1 MRAMRRPSTSP
12 RAAVA
17 ALALLF
23 ASCAASP
30 ADDPP
35 QDRWLEYRDHQGPG
49 RGKHIVLIAGE
60 EEYRSE
66 ESFPMLAHL
75 LAKRHGF
82 DTTVLFSQGAT
93 TGIVDPGERRHIVG
107 LEMLDDADLV
117 VLSTRFRAW
126 DPDEMQHLDEYL
138 RGGGSVIG
146 VRTATHAFEFRQA
159 SDHPFKHY
167 SWDSPEP
174 PGGFGGR
181 VLGTTWVAHHGVHEQ
196 QSTRGVVEAGAADH
210 PILRGVGEV
219 WAETDVYEVQPL
231 PADAVVLMR
240 GVVLDGME
248 PDSAPAEGERY
259 AEHRPVAWA
268 RDVRTKSGAEM
279 RIVTTTMGSARD
291 FRDEN
296 LRRLFVNACYWAT
309 RLDDAVPELANVHP
323 MEFYTPSPSGFG
335 KHLVG
340 MHPIEMRPASRGVH
354 RW

>member
-1 MRAMRRPSTSP
+1 MRGMRRSPTLP
-12 RAAVA
+12 RAFGA
-17 ALALLF
+17 AASLLLA
-23 ASCAASP
+23 ACAASP
-30 ADDPP
+30 AEDPP
-35 QDRWLEYRDHQGPG
+35 QDRWLEYRDFAGPG

-66 ESFPMLAHL
+66 EAFPMLAQL

-82 DTTVLFSQGAT
+82 DTTVLFSQNPTSGV
-93 TGIVDPGERRHIVG
+93 VDPNERRHIVG
-107 LEMLDDADLV
+107 LELLEDADLV
-117 VLSTRFRAW
+117 VLATRFREW

-138 RGGGSVIG
+138 RAGGSVIG
-146 VRTATHAFEFRQA
+146 VRTSTHAFEFRQA
-159 SDHPFKHY
+159 SDHPYKHY

-174 PGGFGGR
+174 AGGFGR
-181 VLGTTWVAHHGVHEQ
+181 VVLGTTWVAHHGVHEE
-196 QSTRGVVEAGAADH
+196 QSTRGVIDESGADH
-210 PILRGVGEV
+210 PVLRGVGEV

-248 PDSAPAEGERY
+248 PDSAPAEGETY
-259 AEHRPVAWA
+259 DVDRPVAWA
-268 RDVRTKSGAEM
+268 RDVHTKTGERL

-309 RLDDAVPELANVHP
+309 YLDEQVPELANVHP
-323 MEFYTPSPSGFG
+323 LEFYAPSPSGFG
-335 KHLVG
+335 GYLFG
-340 MHPIEMRPASRGVH
+340 LHPIETRPASRGVH